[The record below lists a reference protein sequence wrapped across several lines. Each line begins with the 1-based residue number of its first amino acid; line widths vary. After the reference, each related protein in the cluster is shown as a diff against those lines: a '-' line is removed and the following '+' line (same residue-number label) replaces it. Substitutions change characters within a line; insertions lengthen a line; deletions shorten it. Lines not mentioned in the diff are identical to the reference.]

1 MCNGSA
7 VRESNSANTKLGSFC
22 RIKTICDYL
31 LFFGK
36 SFIQKA
42 VLVKFLRFKMLRWE
56 IAEHE
61 MILLSHHIGDEDGNM
76 SGDIGDQDGS
86 M

>member
-7 VRESNSANTKLGSFC
+7 VRESNSTNKKLGSFY
-22 RIKTICDYL
+22 RMKNICDYL

-42 VLVKFLRFKMLRWE
+42 VLVKFLRFKML
-56 IAEHE
+56 
-61 MILLSHHIGDEDGNM
+61 
-76 SGDIGDQDGS
+76 
-86 M
+86 